1 MDGDQRVVAYTDL
14 LGFSDLVVRDPDAAK
29 NLLSDFYNMAQRI
42 KVSDNF
48 DELELFIFSDFLF
61 VQGNDI
67 SLVVNY
73 ACKLYREA
81 LKYCEASVSPM
92 LCRGGVARGAFITQQ
107 RHQAPNVTKN
117 FIISPALAHAVKMEN
132 LIKGQRLLLAAN
144 EQEEL
149 SHFWNNQIHAMCYD
163 QPSIRPSKLFLKYRY
178 RDLLW
183 ARDLGKKY
191 LDSKTESQ
199 HLVRIASKLFK
210 NNYEKPKGVIA
221 HYAET
226 LRICMLSYASL
237 LEPCQE
243 DRDLL
248 AHLVYQV
255 LTICPNESTWLGF
268 IEMVLLSR
276 DAFVFKNDRAV
287 LSFLKVALVSPRW
300 GAVCATLERE
310 ENAQLLNAVKE
321 LLDVAMNEGD

>member
-1 MDGDQRVVAYTDL
+1 MNGDHRV
-14 LGFSDLVVRDPDAAK
+14 
-29 NLLSDFYNMAQRI
+29 YNMAQRI
-42 KVSDNF
+42 KVSDSF
-48 DELELFIFSDFLF
+48 DELELFLFSDFLF
-61 VQGNDI
+61 VQGNDV

-81 LKYCEASVSPM
+81 LEYCETGARPM
-92 LCRGGVARGAFITQQ
+92 LCRGGVARGSVITQR

-117 FIISPALAHAVKMEN
+117 FIISPALAHAVKMER
-132 LIKGQRLLLAAN
+132 LVKGQRLLLAAN
-144 EQEEL
+144 EREEL
-149 SHFWNNQIHAMCYD
+149 SHFWNNQIHAICYD

-178 RDLLW
+178 QDLLW
-183 ARDLGKKY
+183 ARDLGKEY
-191 LDSKTESQ
+191 RDSKTESR

-210 NNYEKPKGVIA
+210 DNYGQPKGVIA

-248 AHLVYQV
+248 THLVDEV

-276 DAFVFKNDRAV
+276 DAFAFQIDRAV
-287 LSFLKVALVSPRW
+287 LDFLRVALLSPRW
-300 GAVCATLERE
+300 GAVCATLERQ
-310 ENAQLLNAVKE
+310 ENVQLLNAVKE
-321 LLDVAMNEGD
+321 LIDVAMHEGE